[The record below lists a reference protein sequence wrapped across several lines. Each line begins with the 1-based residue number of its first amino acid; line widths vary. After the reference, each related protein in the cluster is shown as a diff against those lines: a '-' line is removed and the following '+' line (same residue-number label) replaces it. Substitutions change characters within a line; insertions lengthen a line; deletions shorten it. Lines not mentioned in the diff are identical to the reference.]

1 MNFLFSYTL
10 LMYIYT
16 KIIKFFVCK
25 QLIKNKDSH
34 IMPILIT
41 QVWAISY
48 FHNQWLQFDLA
59 ILVSTIKEHGNKN
72 IASSTFNINM
82 LMTTI

>member
-1 MNFLFSYTL
+1 
-10 LMYIYT
+10 MYIYT

-25 QLIKNKDSH
+25 QLIYIFIRNKDSH

-41 QVWAISY
+41 QVWAICY
-48 FHNQWLQFDLA
+48 FHNQWSQFDLA
-59 ILVSTIKEHGNKN
+59 ILVSTIQEHGNKN